1 LLRLVLSFLLGVG
14 VALASATSYSVGVSL
29 QSLEAR
35 EVPSSDSLR
44 LSLLRHLVTRPRWL
58 AGTLC
63 VIAGWGLQAGALAL
77 APLTIVQPTLA
88 AGLFVLLIV
97 GIRLT
102 DESVGRRDVV
112 AVVAI
117 FVGVAGLAFAS
128 PKHVESGHAAPL
140 VIGLALAGFAAVAL
154 VPYLV
159 RGRPHPWLVVA
170 SAGLAYACSGFLTK
184 FVADAVSKP
193 ELLTAA
199 LWLGATAC
207 AAGLGLLS
215 EMTALQE
222 RSAIRV
228 FPAVLVIQ
236 IVVAVLLAPL
246 LAGESWS
253 SDPLVL
259 GGLGVSLV
267 VLAGGT
273 AVLARAGAVAAMVD
287 S

>member
-1 LLRLVLSFLLGVG
+1 MLSFALGVG

-35 EVPSSDSLR
+35 EVPSSESLH
-44 LSLLRHLVTRPRWL
+44 LSLLLRLVKRRRWIV
-58 AGTLC
+58 GTLF

-77 APLTIVQPTLA
+77 APLTVVQPTLA
-88 AGLFVLLIV
+88 AGLFILLIA
-97 GIRLT
+97 GMRLT
-102 DESVGRRDVV
+102 DERVGRREVV

-128 PKHVESGHAAPL
+128 PKEVESGHAEPL
-140 VIGLALAGFAAVAL
+140 VIGLALAAFAAAAL
-154 VPYLV
+154 LPYLL
-159 RGRPHPWLVVA
+159 RGTPPLWLVVV

-184 FVADAVSKP
+184 FVADAASEP

-222 RSAIRV
+222 RSVIRI
-228 FPAVLVIQ
+228 FPGVLVIQ

-246 LAGESWS
+246 LAGETWS

-259 GGLGVSLV
+259 AGLGASLA

-273 AVLARAGAVAAMVD
+273 AVLASAGAVVAMVD